1 MRTDHPKEDP
11 LVELGYE
18 IRDVNY
24 KSLTKAVVIFFAFT
38 IGSFGAG
45 LVIYNVYY
53 KADDRPT
60 LASTARLNRRMPQP
74 PNPLLQGNV
83 NSKTDMMRLRQ
94 AEDARL
100 HGTGH
105 IEGTDRVHIPVERAM
120 ELLTE
125 RGLPATNKD
134 VPAVSQ
140 GNTTEGPGMAPVD
153 GPATVPGGNAPSSGV
168 PGSSPTR
175 PGSGPGAGH

>member
-24 KSLTKAVVIFFAFT
+24 KSLTKAVVIFFVFA
-38 IGSFGAG
+38 IGSFTAG
-45 LVIYNVYY
+45 LIIYNVMNPL
-53 KADDRPT
+53 KNRQT
-60 LASTARLNRRMPQP
+60 QMSTSRLKRNLPQP

-83 NSKTDMMRLRQ
+83 TSKTDMMRLREV
-94 AEDARL
+94 EDLRL
-100 HGTGH
+100 HGTGP

-120 ELLTE
+120 ELLVE
-125 RGLPATNKD
+125 RGLPATSKD

-140 GNTTEGPGMAPVD
+140 GNTTDGPGMAPVD
-153 GPATVPGGNAPSSGV
+153 GPATVPGGNAPSDGN
-168 PGSSPTR
+168 PGSSPTQ
-175 PGSGPGAGH
+175 PESGPGAGR